1 MSESGDNDK
10 PSKTRKTFRT
20 VFRSGCR
27 VSMNYRISAL
37 IIFIFVLV
45 TAIAIAF
52 GVFLQRQNPTSLIPD
67 DYKKGSDTN
76 SSGGPSEGG
85 ERIKPTISKCTCLHK
100 TRLDKS
106 IKNWLQSEGTKRKK
120 DGLITISYETM
131 NAGATFD
138 TEFRCV

>member
-20 VFRSGCR
+20 VLPQRLQSLYDTIG
-27 VSMNYRISAL
+27 ISAL
-37 IIFIFVLV
+37 IIFIFGFV

-52 GVFLQRQNPTSLIPD
+52 GVFYSGKIPTSLIPD

-85 ERIKPTISKCTCLHK
+85 ERIKPTNIEVHMLTQ
-100 TRLDKS
+100 TADWINP

-120 DGLITISYETM
+120 DGLI
-131 NAGATFD
+131 N
-138 TEFRCV
+138 